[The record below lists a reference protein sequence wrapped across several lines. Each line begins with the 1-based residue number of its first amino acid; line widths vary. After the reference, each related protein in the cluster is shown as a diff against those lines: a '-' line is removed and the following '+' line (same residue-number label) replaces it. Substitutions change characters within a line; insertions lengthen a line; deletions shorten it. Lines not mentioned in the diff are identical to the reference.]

1 MTLNIAL
8 LLFIIVVAVVL
19 FSLEQLPT
27 DVTAMSILLVLVIT
41 GLLPSEQAFAGFG
54 SDTIIMIFGLLI
66 LTTTLVHTGVVDII
80 GRELLNF
87 TGNRPRRLLVVIMV
101 TVAVLSSFISN
112 TATTA
117 LFVPITLSLARQM
130 KLRASRLLMPLAFA
144 AILASSVT
152 LVGSSTNIVVSGIL
166 SQHAMRPLG
175 MFELTLVGLP
185 IAAAGLGYM
194 FIVGNRLIPDR
205 GDERPPRESLDIR
218 PYLSEVR
225 IRAGSPL
232 IGKTLAE
239 ANLGRDLDLTVLR
252 IVRDKNRYLVPQA
265 DLKFATDD
273 KLLVEGP
280 RDALL
285 KFALNHAEPMSNPS
299 APEAKATQ
307 ATSVDDT
314 ASSSAAP
321 NTPTEMPP
329 APPQKSR
336 SGTGLTE
343 DIQLV
348 EVILLPRSGLV
359 GRTLEGLQFRQRFG
373 LQVLGINRRG
383 KNIYRKLSAVTLHTG
398 DQLLVQ
404 GSHTNI
410 LNLDEKNMFRV
421 IGTLDVQQPNQR
433 NVILSI
439 SIFGG
444 ALLLAAFNLLPLTVA
459 IWLGVLLVFVT
470 DCISPDTAYHA
481 IEWKAL
487 MVIGSMLAIGQ
498 AMEYTGTA
506 EYLAR
511 QITGWVA
518 GANPVWLLSVFFGL
532 TMALT
537 QPMSNQ
543 AAAVI
548 ILPIALETAMQLGLN
563 PRTFAIMIAVGASC
577 SFITP
582 LEPSCL
588 MVYGP
593 GRYKFM
599 DFIKVGAPL
608 TVLIYLIAI
617 LMVPLIWP
625 L

>member
-19 FSLEQLPT
+19 FSLERLPA
-27 DVTAMSILLVLVIT
+27 DVTAMGILLILVIT
-41 GLLPSEQAFAGFG
+41 GLLPPEQAFVGFG

-66 LTTTLVHTGVVDII
+66 LTTTLVHTGVVDIV
-80 GRELLNF
+80 GRELLRL
-87 TGNRPRRLLVVIMV
+87 TGNRPRRLLAVIMV

-166 SQHAMRPLG
+166 SQHAMPPLG

-185 IAAAGLGYM
+185 IAAVGMGYM
-194 FIVGNRLIPDR
+194 FLVGNRLIPDR
-205 GDERPPRESLDIR
+205 GDEQPPREALDIQ

-225 IRAGSPL
+225 IRSGSPL

-239 ANLGRDLDLTVLR
+239 SNLGRDLDLTVLR
-252 IVRDKNRYLVPQA
+252 IVRNKNRYLVPQA
-265 DLKFATDD
+265 GLKFATDD

-285 KFALNHAEPMSNPS
+285 KFALNHAEPMSRP
-299 APEAKATQ
+299 PIPKAKDAQ
-307 ATSVDDT
+307 AKPVDDT
-314 ASSSAAP
+314 ASSSTTAD
-321 NTPTEMPP
+321 TPVETPP
-329 APPQKSR
+329 APKAQ
-336 SGTGLTE
+336 SGAAPRTE

-383 KNIYRKLSAVTLHTG
+383 KNIYRKLSTVTLRTG
-398 DQLLVQ
+398 DQLLIQ

-410 LNLDEKNMFRV
+410 LGLDQQNMFRI
-421 IGTLDVQQPNQR
+421 IGMLDMQQPNRQKAT
-433 NVILSI
+433 LSI
-439 SIFGG
+439 GIFGG
-444 ALLLAAFNLLPLTVA
+444 VLLLAAFNLLPLTVA
-459 IWLGVLLVFVT
+459 IWLGVLLVFIT

-511 QITGWVA
+511 QITGWVV

-548 ILPIALETAMQLGLN
+548 ILPIALETAVQLGLN

-599 DFIKVGAPL
+599 DFVKVGALL